1 LRTNGSDQLD
11 TLIQTAQEKRGD
23 IPTHGKEH
31 ETYTFRIAI
40 ARHDETY
47 TFRIAIA
54 RHQI

>member
-1 LRTNGSDQLD
+1 LQTNGSDQLD
-11 TLIQTAQEKRGD
+11 THIQTAQEKKRRD

-31 ETYTFRIAI
+31 ETYTFSI